1 MLGAMVIGT
10 QAANADTQ
18 VDSNH
23 VRVEQGDTISG
34 IAQKHNVSVDS
45 LVQANHMSNPDM
57 IFVGDTLVLTP
68 NADNNNNQSANVQ
81 NNVQP
86 ASQTPSDGASQ
97 HMNQPVHMIEN
108 NENTVNNNQPATT
121 VQQSAPVTNTTTVQQ
136 SAPVAAPAQSST
148 NSSLAGNS
156 MAALRRSI
164 ESGGNYNTNT
174 GNGYI
179 GAYQFAPQTIA
190 GIESATGMKWSM
202 DPATQDAFA
211 NYYANTRYG
220 SWANVPT
227 NGGW

>member
-1 MLGAMVIGT
+1 MAGALLGAT
-10 QAANADTQ
+10 TANADTKI
-18 VDSNH
+18 DDTH
-23 VRVEQGDTISG
+23 VRVEAGDTVSS
-34 IAQKHNVSVDS
+34 IANKYGTDVSTIASASNLSD
-45 LVQANHMSNPDM
+45 ANK
-57 IFVGDTLVLTP
+57 IFVGDILVLTP
-68 NADNNNNQSANVQ
+68 EAQQPTTSNVQ
-81 NNVQP
+81 APVVSQAQP
-86 ASQTPSDGASQ
+86 ASQATVNTQPVQ
-97 HMNQPVHMIEN
+97 NQPV
-108 NENTVNNNQPATT
+108 QSQAQSQAP
-121 VQQSAPVTNTTTVQQ
+121 VQQSTTPVQ
-136 SAPVAAPAQSST
+136 SQPAKDTT

-211 NYYANTRYG
+211 NYYANSRYG
-220 SWANVPT
+220 GWQNVPT

>member
-1 MLGAMVIGT
+1 MVIGT

-86 ASQTPSDGASQ
+86 ATQTPSDGDSQ

-108 NENTVNNNQPATT
+108 NENTANNNQPATNTQQATPVTNTT

-136 SAPVAAPAQSST
+136 STPVATPTQSST
-148 NSSLAGNS
+148 LDDNAAANAIGAAESGNS
-156 MAALRRSI
+156 YSAM
-164 ESGGNYNTNT
+164 
-174 GNGYI
+174 NGRYV
-179 GAYQFAPQTIA
+179 GRWQLDASYLN
-190 GIESATGMKWSM
+190 GDYS
-202 DPATQDAFA
+202 PANQDRVFQQYC
-211 NYYANTRYG
+211 NQRYG
-220 SWANVPT
+220 GINQALAFRQSH
-227 NGGW
+227 GWY

>member
-23 VRVEQGDTISG
+23 VRVEQGDTVSE

-68 NADNNNNQSANVQ
+68 NASNNENAT
-81 NNVQP
+81 
-86 ASQTPSDGASQ
+86 QTPSYKGSQ
-97 HMNQPVHMIEN
+97 HMYQPVHMIEN
-108 NENTVNNNQPATT
+108 NENTVNNNQPATNT
-121 VQQSAPVTNTTTVQQ
+121 QQA
-136 SAPVAAPAQSST
+136 APVATPAQSST
-148 NSSLAGNS
+148 NSSLVGNS

-190 GIESATGMKWSM
+190 GIESATGMQWSM

-211 NYYANTRYG
+211 NYYANSRYG
-220 SWANVPT
+220 GWQNVPK
-227 NGGW
+227 NGAW

>member
-1 MLGAMVIGT
+1 MVIGT

-68 NADNNNNQSANVQ
+68 NASNSENAT
-81 NNVQP
+81 
-86 ASQTPSDGASQ
+86 QTPSDGGSQ

-190 GIESATGMKWSM
+190 GIESATGMQWSM

-211 NYYANTRYG
+211 NYYANSRYG
-220 SWANVPT
+220 GWQNTPKT
-227 NGGW
+227 GGW

>member
-1 MLGAMVIGT
+1 MVIGT

-18 VDSNH
+18 IDSNH
-23 VRVEQGDTISG
+23 VRVEQGDTVSE
-34 IAQKHNVSVDS
+34 IAQKHNVSVES

-86 ASQTPSDGASQ
+86 ASQAT
-97 HMNQPVHMIEN
+97 N
-108 NENTVNNNQPATT
+108 NVA
-121 VQQSAPVTNTTTVQQ
+121 QSAKTTT
-136 SAPVAAPAQSST
+136 
-148 NSSLAGNS
+148 NNSLAGNS

-190 GIESATGMKWSM
+190 GIESATGMQWSM

-211 NYYANTRYG
+211 NYYANSRYG
-220 SWANVPT
+220 GWQNTPKT
-227 NGGW
+227 GGW

>member
-1 MLGAMVIGT
+1 MVIGT

-23 VRVEQGDTISG
+23 VRVEQGDTVSG

-45 LVQANHMSNPDM
+45 LVQANDMSNPDM

-86 ASQTPSDGASQ
+86 ATQTPSDGVSQ

-121 VQQSAPVTNTTTVQQ
+121 VQQPAPVTNTTTVQQ
-136 SAPVAAPAQSST
+136 SAPVAQSAKTTTT
-148 NSSLAGNS
+148 NNSLAGNS

-190 GIESATGMKWSM
+190 GIESATGMQWSM

-211 NYYANTRYG
+211 NYYANSRYG
-220 SWANVPT
+220 GWQNTPKT
-227 NGGW
+227 GGW

>member
-1 MLGAMVIGT
+1 MAGALLGAT
-10 QAANADTQ
+10 TANADTKI
-18 VDSNH
+18 DDTH
-23 VRVEQGDTISG
+23 VRVEAGDTVSS
-34 IAQKHNVSVDS
+34 IANKYGTDVSTIASASNLSD
-45 LVQANHMSNPDM
+45 ANK
-57 IFVGDTLVLTP
+57 IFVGDILVLTP
-68 NADNNNNQSANVQ
+68 EVQQPTTNNVQAPVATNQS
-81 NNVQP
+81 QP
-86 ASQTPSDGASQ
+86 ASQATVNTQPVQ
-97 HMNQPVHMIEN
+97 NQPV
-108 NENTVNNNQPATT
+108 QSQAP
-121 VQQSAPVTNTTTVQQ
+121 VQQSTTPVQ
-136 SAPVAAPAQSST
+136 SQPAKDTT

-211 NYYANTRYG
+211 NYYANSRYG
-220 SWANVPT
+220 GWQNAPT

>member
-1 MLGAMVIGT
+1 MVIGT

-18 VDSNH
+18 IDSNH
-23 VRVEQGDTISG
+23 VRVEQGDTVSE
-34 IAQKHNVSVDS
+34 IAQKHNVSVNS
-45 LVQANHMSNPDM
+45 LVKANHLSNPDM

-68 NADNNNNQSANVQ
+68 NASNSETTTQA
-81 NNVQP
+81 
-86 ASQTPSDGASQ
+86 PSDGASQ

-108 NENTVNNNQPATT
+108 NENTANNNQPATNT
-121 VQQSAPVTNTTTVQQ
+121 QQSA
-136 SAPVAAPAQSST
+136 T
-148 NSSLAGNS
+148 NSNVNLSGNS

-190 GIESATGMKWSM
+190 GIESATGMQWSM

-211 NYYANTRYG
+211 NYYANSRYG
-220 SWANVPT
+220 GWQNVPT